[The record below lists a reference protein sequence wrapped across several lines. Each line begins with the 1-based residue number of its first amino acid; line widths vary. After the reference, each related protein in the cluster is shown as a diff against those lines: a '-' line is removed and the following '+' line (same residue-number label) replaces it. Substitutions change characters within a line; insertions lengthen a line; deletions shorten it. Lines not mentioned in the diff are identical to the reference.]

1 MMLILNPNRQLY
13 KILVKIILS
22 ASLILCVSN
31 VFAKTVYEA
40 KNGDTI
46 SATVSANDLTRIE
59 ISGQRII
66 KSFGSANISKKITKP
81 LGQIYLV
88 PNQNTTFNLYIVSDT
103 GNTYNLK
110 LTPSKNA
117 TGDSI
122 IIRPSDAAKV
132 TNRQGVKFNASGYIR
147 NLNYLMQIMYLNRND
162 SSEYAVT
169 DVNQAIVTYQG
180 LDSVL
185 LRKYT
190 SDSLTGYVLLIK
202 NTNKTKVLLN
212 ESDFYASHTLA
223 VAIENPEVLVNDF
236 TRVFIIKEGE

>member
-1 MMLILNPNRQLY
+1 MLMIKFKRLTKLILP
-13 KILVKIILS
+13 I
-22 ASLILCVSN
+22 SLLLCVSN
-31 VFAKTVYEA
+31 VFAKTIYEA

-46 SATVSANDLTRIE
+46 NATISINDLTRIE

-122 IIRPSDAAKV
+122 IIKPSDATKAI
-132 TNRQGVKFNASGYIR
+132 TQQGVKFNASSYIR
-147 NLNYLMQIMYLNRND
+147 KLNYLLQIMYLNKND
-162 SSEYAVT
+162 TSEYMVT
-169 DVNQAIVTYQG
+169 DVNQAIITYQG

-190 SDSLTGYVLLIK
+190 SDSLTGYVLLLK
-202 NTNKTKVLLN
+202 K
-212 ESDFYASHTLA
+212 H
-223 VAIENPEVLVNDF
+223 
-236 TRVFIIKEGE
+236 G

>member
-1 MMLILNPNRQLY
+1 MMLMIKFKRLTKLILP
-13 KILVKIILS
+13 I
-22 ASLILCVSN
+22 SLLLCVSN
-31 VFAKTVYEA
+31 VFAKTIYEA

-46 SATVSANDLTRIE
+46 NATISINDLTRIE

-122 IIRPSDAAKV
+122 IIKPSDATKAI
-132 TNRQGVKFNASGYIR
+132 TQQGVKFNASSYIR
-147 NLNYLMQIMYLNRND
+147 KLNYLLQIMYLNKND
-162 SSEYAVT
+162 TSEYMVT
-169 DVNQAIVTYQG
+169 DVNQAIITYQG

-190 SDSLTGYVLLIK
+190 SDSLTGYVLLLK
-202 NTNKTKVLLN
+202 K
-212 ESDFYASHTLA
+212 H
-223 VAIENPEVLVNDF
+223 
-236 TRVFIIKEGE
+236 G